1 MDIYEEFYLKVDLL
15 SNQHLDVTSF
25 ANGVL
30 KALSEASEK
39 LAFSPTLFAPDE
51 ATPCPNCGDDLF
63 RCPTCQE
70 AHLQRLAGK
79 T

>member
-30 KALSEASEK
+30 KALSEAGEK

-63 RCPTCQE
+63 RCPACQD
-70 AHLQRLAGK
+70 AHLKRLAGK